1 MVLDVVVREY
11 NYLGLYQ
18 HGDGGKI
25 MMQDYQEHHQLLPI
39 PQDLLVQEETYLG
52 DMGGFVVVETV
63 VLVIIPILNFLAMLV
78 LVLVHIQEVP
88 MVGLQVMALMDGVIG
103 LLLALVVVEV
113 VLEVH
118 LLKEEKVVL
127 VL

>member
-1 MVLDVVVREY
+1 
-11 NYLGLYQ
+11 
-18 HGDGGKI
+18 
-25 MMQDYQEHHQLLPI
+25 MMQDYQDKHQLLPI

-63 VLVIIPILNFLAMLV
+63 VLVIIPILNFLDMLV
-78 LVLVHIQEVP
+78 LVLVHGQEVP
-88 MVGLQVMALMDGVIG
+88 MVDLQVMDLMDGVIG

-113 VLEVH
+113 VLEVQ